1 MNKKKTVEELKQSI
15 QELQKENKNL
25 RENNAIVEQCT
36 IQMREMFPEEW
47 DSRQRSKKR
56 ISSRQCRT
64 RTLARL
70 AIINLHLN
78 LNKNKRKKNGK
89 ILQSLK

>member
-47 DSRQRSKKR
+47 DE
-56 ISSRQCRT
+56 
-64 RTLARL
+64 RL
-70 AIINLHLN
+70 AKSEFRAGNAGHG
-78 LNKNKRKKNGK
+78 R
-89 ILQSLK
+89 LQD